1 MPHLTIQVTPNIS
14 IAHEE
19 SFLKA
24 LNKVLWDSGHF
35 SKATDIKARIV
46 PIEAFLVGVE
56 DDEQIN
62 GFVYAHLKIMTG
74 RDTSIRNQLAESLL
88 ATIEQTLGA
97 EQLGRVAL
105 QICVE
110 VEEISAVY
118 HKKMLNIVSPK

>member
-14 IAHEE
+14 ITHEE

-35 SKATDIKARIV
+35 GKATDIKARIV

-56 DDEQIN
+56 DDEQTN

-74 RDTSIRNQLAESLL
+74 RDILIRNQLAELL
-88 ATIEQTLGA
+88 IATIEQTLGA
-97 EQLGRVAL
+97 EQSGRVAL

-110 VEEISAVY
+110 VEEISTVY

>member
-35 SKATDIKARIV
+35 GKATDIKARIV

-56 DDEQIN
+56 DDEQTN

-74 RDTSIRNQLAESLL
+74 RDILIRNQLAELL
-88 ATIEQTLGA
+88 IATIEQTLGA
-97 EQLGRVAL
+97 EQSGRVAL

-110 VEEISAVY
+110 VEEISTVY

>member
-62 GFVYAHLKIMTG
+62 GFVYTHLKIMTG